1 MNQQQKGFTLVELMI
16 TVAIVAVIMGVAI
29 PSYQGYIR
37 DTQAAQAASDLKAC
51 AMTLERFYSRGF
63 TYAGADTAGAGG
75 TSLCSTQSPTDGE
88 AVYDITLPTLTA
100 TTFLIRATPVGGS
113 CASADVDCI
122 TLDQTNT
129 QTIE

>member
-1 MNQQQKGFTLVELMI
+1 MKTQQQGFTLVELMI
-16 TVAIVAVIMGVAI
+16 TVAIVAVVMGIAI

-75 TSLCSTQSPTDGE
+75 APLCNTQSPTEGE
-88 AVYDITLPTLTA
+88 TAYNISMQTLNA
-100 TTFLIRATPVGGS
+100 TSVLIRATPVGETCGTGN
-113 CASADVDCI
+113 CI
-122 TLDQTNT
+122 ELDQTGD
-129 QTIE
+129 QTLN